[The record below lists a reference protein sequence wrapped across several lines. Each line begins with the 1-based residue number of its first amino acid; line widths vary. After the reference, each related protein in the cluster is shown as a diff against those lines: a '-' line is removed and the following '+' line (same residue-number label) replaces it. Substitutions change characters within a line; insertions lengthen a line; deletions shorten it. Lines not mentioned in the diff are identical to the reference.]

1 MATTVSSPIP
11 LYFVD
16 WAPFLSRFAGE
27 DAIVALMP
35 TPLLKLDFNGH
46 RLGAGKVE
54 LLEHIVETGSISQAA
69 KKMKMSYRRAWLLI
83 DELNQMFAKPC
94 VESSKGGA
102 GGGGAKVT
110 DFGQKII
117 AAFRALEKRMATEA
131 DAAFKSLK

>member
-1 MATTVSSPIP
+1 
-11 LYFVD
+11 
-16 WAPFLSRFAGE
+16 
-27 DAIVALMP
+27 MP

-54 LLEHIVETGSISQAA
+54 LLEHVAETGSISGAA
-69 KKMKMSYRRAWLLI
+69 KKMDMSYRRAWLLI

-94 VESSKGGA
+94 VESSTGGA

-117 AAFRALEKRMATEA
+117 TAFRSLEKRMATEA
-131 DAAFKSLK
+131 DAEFKSLK

>member
-1 MATTVSSPIP
+1 
-11 LYFVD
+11 
-16 WAPFLSRFAGE
+16 
-27 DAIVALMP
+27 MP

-69 KKMKMSYRRAWLLI
+69 KKMQMSYRRAWLLI
-83 DELNQMFAKPC
+83 DELNQMFAEPC
-94 VESSKGGA
+94 VESTTGGA

-117 AAFRALEKRMATEA
+117 AAFRSLEKRMATEA
-131 DAAFKSLK
+131 DAEFKSLK